1 MYLLLSKN
9 KHPLYSAEDTHE
21 EYMEKLK
28 NPKWEFPP
36 NFSKLIFLM
45 FLALRFPRYAK
56 DLFMRLIKQ
65 DPSERYRAEEALNH
79 PWITRKK
86 NVVPQTI
93 SEQRKTFYS
102 QITLF
107 NVTNNKNLGKKL

>member
-1 MYLLLSKN
+1 MGI
-9 KHPLYSAEDTHE
+9 PP
-21 EYMEKLK
+21 KLFK
-28 NPKWEFPP
+28 VRFFNVFSPKVSSLF
-36 NFSKLIFLM
+36 
-45 FLALRFPRYAK
+45 RYAI

-102 QITLF
+102 QITLT
-107 NVTNNKNLGKKL
+107 NVKNNNFFWGETIGDCR